1 MTLLAILRNIRW
13 KTRFV
18 VKTRRNHLRIV
29 FASDAS
35 FGAEK
40 GQSRGEHI
48 DVQFSSSYVSHGFPI
63 HGREEQKVKPVKP
76 TMQLR
81 KLLKKPGALPVPGA
95 GHAGHAKLIE
105 DAGFPAVYMSGTFV
119 SFVHGLPDV
128 GLLTLTEMAQQARML
143 ASSVSVPVIADADD
157 GYGRAINVMRTVREY
172 ESAGIAAMHLED
184 MVTKK
189 QGKMT
194 PIPSAVKRIKAAV
207 EARTDPDFCIIG
219 RTDAMA
225 PWRGTDLPLAKRV
238 DDALRRGLAYARA
251 GADVIFI
258 QNVHNAAT
266 MKRLCS
272 EIPRPIMVTMGTWDY
287 YPTLNELTELGV
299 KIVVY
304 PVLLRDK
311 IVPIMRSLLREL
323 KKSGRITF
331 TKAEKQGKEAMNE
344 ILGMPRYHQLI
355 GKYAD

>member
-1 MTLLAILRNIRW
+1 M
-13 KTRFV
+13 
-18 VKTRRNHLRIV
+18 
-29 FASDAS
+29 
-35 FGAEK
+35 
-40 GQSRGEHI
+40 
-48 DVQFSSSYVSHGFPI
+48 
-63 HGREEQKVKPVKP
+63 KP

-105 DAGFPAVYMSGTFV
+105 EAGFPAVYMSGTFV
-119 SFVHGLPDV
+119 SFTHGLPDV
-128 GLLTLTEMAQQARML
+128 GLLTLTEMAQQAKML
-143 ASSVSVPVIADADD
+143 AGSVSIPLIADADD
-157 GYGRAINVMRTVREY
+157 GYGKAINVMRTVQEY
-172 ESAGIAAMHLED
+172 ERAGVAAMHLED

-189 QGKMT
+189 QGEMT

-225 PWRGTDLPLAKRV
+225 PWRGTDLPLAKRI

-251 GADVIFI
+251 GADIIFI
-258 QNVHNAAT
+258 QNVDSSAT

-272 EIPRPIMVTMGTWDY
+272 EIPRPIMVTMGSWDF
-287 YPTLNELTELGV
+287 YPTLTELGELGV

-311 IVPIMRSLLREL
+311 LVPIMRSLLREL
-323 KKSGRITF
+323 KESGRVTF
-331 TKAEKQGKEAMNE
+331 TKAEKQGKNAMNE
-344 ILGMPRYHQLI
+344 TLGMSRYHQLI